1 VLVSLMPIDSTRTV
15 ESAGTSVQ
23 QVTINPSDLPPA
35 EPHVIKIPIP
45 IRLTREGTLDF
56 TATFDEA
63 GISIGGETSDDAV
76 EGLVNEILDVFD
88 YFTEHQAELGPEPQR
103 QLTVLR
109 KYIGSTND

>member
-1 VLVSLMPIDSTRTV
+1 MPP
-15 ESAGTSVQ
+15 GK
-23 QVTINPSDLPPA
+23 PY
-35 EPHVIKIPIP
+35 VIKTPIP
-45 IRLTREGTLDF
+45 IRLIRESPLDF

-63 GISIGGETSDDAV
+63 GISIGGESLDDAV
-76 EGLVNEILDVFD
+76 EALVNEILDVFD